1 MHNSSAGI
9 APEEVRGGA
18 DDRPVV
24 LRPLNGETQ
33 MNQTNSGATRPWYYN
48 VKIALGLLA
57 TIGTIAYYGVTKL
70 EQWHANK
77 VTATVAQN
85 IVVGTD
91 QLAKV
96 DKANAEAVN
105 LADQA
110 RAANVPEAVI
120 ELAHSKLAAE
130 ISRDYAAARD
140 NMAPLIAAAT
150 AGEKV
155 PVPLQDIVKQRTTLE
170 VEAEQLLQKFKAGE
184 LATAAYN
191 PPAEQ
196 TANSRASSYYTRPTR
211 NSTVNT
217 AAAAPATVAQRTIV
231 SPNPAPA
238 REVSPQISNA
248 NSTVL
253 VSHNESVANDNPN
266 ASDGFRFR
274 VGSK

>member
-9 APEEVRGGA
+9 APEEVRGSA

-24 LRPLNGETQ
+24 LRPLNGDLT
-33 MNQTNSGATRPWYYN
+33 MQTNESGTRKWYLN
-48 VKIALGLLA
+48 AKILLGLVA
-57 TIGTIAYYGVTKL
+57 AVGSIAYYGIAKL
-70 EQWHANK
+70 EAWHANK
-77 VTATVAQN
+77 VTASVAQN
-85 IVVGTD
+85 IVIGTD

-110 RAANVPEAVI
+110 RAAKVPEAVI

-130 ISRDYAAARD
+130 ISRDYAAARN

-150 AGEKV
+150 AGENV

-184 LATAAYN
+184 LASASYN

-196 TANSRASSYYTRPTR
+196 TANSRASSYYQQPTRPAA
-211 NSTVNT
+211 TVQT
-217 AAAAPATVAQRTIV
+217 AAAPATVARTIV
-231 SPNPAPA
+231 PSTPAA
-238 REVSPQISNA
+238 REVSPQNVSNA

-253 VSHNESVANDNPN
+253 VSLDRKSV
-266 ASDGFRFR
+266 
-274 VGSK
+274 V